1 MSPVPTVR
9 MTAGRTLALLATV
22 GLAACASRPVVQTEA
37 DPAVDFSQYRSY
49 VWLQQPSGI
58 APLQMQRIVAGI
70 EAQLAARGWS
80 QEPSAEAD
88 VALAVHI
95 TTEERQSIDTFYASP
110 GYGSWGWSGWGI
122 GLGTATSQVRNYE
135 VGTLIVD
142 VFDNHNKRAVWR
154 GTATGTVPST
164 LVRVNEAIDDSIQR
178 IFAEF
183 PAGN

>member
-1 MSPVPTVR
+1 MKPAPTLRIVALVAA
-9 MTAGRTLALLATV
+9 AGLT
-22 GLAACASRPVVQTEA
+22 ACASRPVVHADA
-37 DPAVDFSQYRSY
+37 DPAADFSQYRSY

-70 EAQLAARGWS
+70 EAQLAARGWQ

-88 VALAVHI
+88 VALAVHV
-95 TTEERQSIDTFYASP
+95 TTEERQSIDTFYAGP
-110 GYGSWGWSGWGI
+110 GYGSWGWSGWGV
-122 GLGTATSQVRNYE
+122 GFGTATSQVRNYE

-142 VFDNHNKRAVWR
+142 VFDNRSKRAVWR

-164 LVRVNEAIDDSIQR
+164 PARVNEAIDSSIER